1 MKLPKKLKEVT
12 TFLQKQAVDVCN
24 EVDDGRINSIKD
36 EGTIIEVMLDEYGEE
51 NIIPQLPRW
60 WYDVGTFG
68 HIVNIKS
75 TTGGID
81 NLSGGSKAMLYALTD
96 LSISEIEKCCN
107 TQTFIKL
114 LKSHKKPDNK
124 RDYYCLTLHKKT
136 NDVICRGLKSLVSL
150 TSNGSNLPFQI
161 NWKEQFNSQPVKR
174 TPEEAYRFIVN
185 AWQTSVDK
193 RIAAQ
198 NGYKEL

>member
-1 MKLPKKLKEVT
+1 MELPKILEDVT
-12 TFLQKQAVDVCN
+12 EFLQKQAVDVCN
-24 EVDDGRINSIKD
+24 ESEDGRINSIKD
-36 EGTIIEVMLDEYGEE
+36 EDTIIEVMQDKYGEE
-51 NIIPQLPRW
+51 NIISQRPRF

-75 TTGGID
+75 TTGGSD
-81 NLSGGSKAMLYALTD
+81 NLSSGSKAMLYALTE
-96 LSISEIEKCCN
+96 LPIPVIESCN
-107 TQTFIKL
+107 DAQTFIKL
-114 LKSHKKPDNK
+114 LKAHKKPDNK
-124 RDYYCLTLHKKT
+124 RDYYCLALHKKT

-150 TSNGSNLPFQI
+150 KSNGSNLPFQI
-161 NWKEQFNSQPVKR
+161 NWKEQFNSEPVKR
-174 TPEEAYRFIVN
+174 TPEEAYGFIVN